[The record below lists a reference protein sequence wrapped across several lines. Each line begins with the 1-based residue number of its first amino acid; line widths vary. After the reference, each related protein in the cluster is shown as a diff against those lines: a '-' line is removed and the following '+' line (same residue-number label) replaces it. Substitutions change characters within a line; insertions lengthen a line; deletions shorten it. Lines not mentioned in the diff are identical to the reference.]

1 MSGSFSRRTRPLR
14 LRTPLEAGAKAPGMV
29 QRVPGE
35 ACPYGLAVAYRTG
48 KAIKREGAGSIP
60 AVPAPSRIFLQSAKS
75 RANARDSF
83 FMEARASLAHVMA
96 HARGSGLT
104 GLVGQQGLQQRLDGK
119 APEASLLF
127 RHLPVFFCSLRSPAQ
142 TPGTPFLWK
151 PAPLWPMSWPMRGA
165 QA

>member
-1 MSGSFSRRTRPLR
+1 MR

-48 KAIKREGAGSIP
+48 KAIKWEGAGSIP

-75 RANARDSF
+75 RANVRDSF
-83 FMEARASLAHVMA
+83 FMEARASLAHAMA

-104 GLVGQQGLQQRLDGK
+104 GLIGQQGFQQRLAPLGNQVEHAIKAAGIPRVLHFPGMLRVGQQ
-119 APEASLLF
+119 
-127 RHLPVFFCSLRSPAQ
+127 
-142 TPGTPFLWK
+142 
-151 PAPLWPMSWPMRGA
+151 
-165 QA
+165 